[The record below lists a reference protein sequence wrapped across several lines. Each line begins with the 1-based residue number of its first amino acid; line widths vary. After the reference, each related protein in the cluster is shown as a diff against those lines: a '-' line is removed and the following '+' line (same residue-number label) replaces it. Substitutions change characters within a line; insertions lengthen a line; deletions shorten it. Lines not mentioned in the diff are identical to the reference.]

1 MHFTAR
7 PRRILDLEER
17 EVAHIEGAG
26 RHALQAANE
35 ELVLLLL
42 GSAVEG
48 ELLLGQ
54 LAPEDLVNHHQWVA
68 FDIRRGERSQERRRP
83 GLTLLH
89 VHFKELTIVLF
100 HDLLV
105 PLLQLLVGVGKLVR
119 LP

>member
-1 MHFTAR
+1 MHFATR

-26 RHALQAANE
+26 RHAFQAANY

-42 GSAVEG
+42 GSGVNWQR
-48 ELLLGQ
+48 LLGQ
-54 LAPEDLVNHHQWVA
+54 LAPEDLINHHQRVA
-68 FDIRRGERSQERRRP
+68 FHVGRREGAQERRRP
-83 GLTLLH
+83 CLTLLH
-89 VHFKELTIVLF
+89 VHFEELTIVLL

-105 PLLQLLVGVGKLVR
+105 PLLQLLVGVWKFVR